1 VREGAV
7 RARARPPPAPAAPP
21 RSVLYV
27 DIDIHHGD
35 GVEEAFLTSNRV
47 LTASFHK
54 FGGGFFPGT
63 GSVHNVG
70 SGEGSHYALNAP
82 LRDGITDDA
91 YASLF
96 VPVMDAAVAKFDPG
110 AIVVQCGADSLAGD
124 RLGRFNLSSTGHAA
138 AVTHMARYG
147 RPTLV
152 LGGGGYKISNVA
164 RCWAGE
170 TGALLGAPMAEQLPA
185 NEYTDFYGPDYQL
198 AVPVR
203 ERERRDGGG
212 GGRCA
217 LDSHSS
223 PPSPSLQ
230 SKPGL
235 DNANSPDYL
244 ATLRTTLLKH
254 VAAMGSA
261 PSVAIGG
268 ERPPDAPEP
277 EAAPLWDKGADAGDD
292 EPPARPE

>member
-1 VREGAV
+1 MGG
-7 RARARPPPAPAAPP
+7 RALCARDGTPLSPRA
-21 RSVLYV
+21 LYI

-35 GVEEAFLTSNRV
+35 GVEEAFYLTDRV
-47 LTASFHK
+47 LDRLLPQIRRPL
-54 FGGGFFPGT
+54 FPRHGVL
-63 GSVHNVG
+63 GDVG
-70 SGEGSHYALNAP
+70 QRRGRRLLGQRPPARRHGR
-82 LRDGITDDA
+82 RDR
-91 YASLF
+91 
-96 VPVMDAAVAKFDPG
+96 VAVFLPRHRRRLARFDPG
-110 AIVVQCGADSLAGD
+110 AVVLQCGADSLAGD
-124 RLGRFNLSSTGHAA
+124 RLGWFNLTLEGHAE
-138 AVTHMARYG
+138 AVASDAVRTADARDG
-147 RPTLV
+147 RRRLHNA
-152 LGGGGYKISNVA
+152 NVA

-170 TGALLGAPMAEQLPA
+170 TGALLGAPMAERLPA

-223 PPSPSLQ
+223 PSSPSLQ

-235 DNANSPDYL
+235 DNANSPEYL

-277 EAAPLWDKGADAGDD
+277 EAAPLWDKGADAGND